1 MFQAPSFTFWNV
13 VFTSLGAMVFWS
25 KFGRG
30 RLKAYLLSDLLNL
43 IPWQDH
49 WRAAVEFLIF
59 VTLGCVVGIG
69 VVQPSNAT
77 QALAAGL
84 GRTGFFTHRP
94 HGS

>member
-13 VFTSLGAMVFWS
+13 VFTAIGAAVFWG

-30 RLKAYLLSDLLNL
+30 RLRAYLLSDLLNL
-43 IPWQDH
+43 FPWNPS
-49 WRAAVEFLIF
+49 WRAAAEFLLF
-59 VTLGCVVGIG
+59 VALGCIVGIA

-84 GRTGFFTHRP
+84 GWTGFLTHAP
-94 HGS
+94 HRS